1 MTKNPFINAF
11 SAALYITVVASMMF
25 YGPKIAGLIDDK
37 DNVLAPITMLS
48 ILVLSAAV
56 MGYLFFLQP
65 IQLYL
70 DGEKKLAVNLFTK
83 TLVIFLGITILLLL
97 ALFSRVLS

>member
-37 DNVLAPITMLS
+37 DNVLAPITVLS
-48 ILVLSAAV
+48 LLVLSAAV
-56 MGYLFFLQP
+56 MGYFFSCNR
-65 IQLYL
+65 YSY
-70 DGEKKLAVNLFTK
+70 
-83 TLVIFLGITILLLL
+83 ILMERK
-97 ALFSRVLS
+97 SSP

>member
-1 MTKNPFINAF
+1 MTKNPFINAL
-11 SAALYITVVASMMF
+11 AATLYIVIVASMMF
-25 YGPKIAGLIDDK
+25 YGPKITGLVDDK
-37 DNVLAPITMLS
+37 DNVLAPITILS
-48 ILVLSAAV
+48 LLVLSAAI

-83 TLVIFLGITILLLL
+83 TLIIFLGITILFLL